1 MASAIASAAPG
12 IIAEPPTMD
21 AIIERLGRI
30 PLSRVLSH
38 PAPGLATEADLIEA
52 QRKYDRLY
60 ELIDGILVEK
70 GMGFAESVLAGALI
84 EILRKFVIPRNLG
97 LVSTPDGMFRLFGG
111 LVRIPDVAFTA
122 WEPPAGSQ
130 GSQDADPIPRSG
142 LGGRDSERVEHRRE
156 MERKRGEYFASG
168 VRLIWEVDPEART
181 VAVYTPDGLV
191 EILEPPSSW
200 MEETC
205 SPVLLSIWASFL
217 RSLTG
222 LADLSLVLCP
232 WSVVRFARAI
242 GQC

>member
-122 WEPPAGSQ
+122 WERLPDRKVPKT
-130 GSQDADPIPRSG
+130 PIPS
-142 LGGRDSERVEHRRE
+142 LAPDLAVEILSESNTGAE

-191 EILEPPSSW
+191 EILGASQQLDGRD
-200 MEETC
+200 
-205 SPVLLSIWASFL
+205 VLPGFTL
-217 RSLTG
+217 
-222 LADLSLVLCP
+222 DLGKF
-232 WSVVRFARAI
+232 FAELDRL
-242 GQC
+242 G